1 MSRLW
6 PLVSVAVASLAV
18 LAACSDGAVAQPAAP
33 RAPAPAAPAIASVSV
48 EPAAPA
54 EPAPAL
60 PALAPLPA
68 SDVAP
73 APAPAALPRPTRVP
87 APVLS
92 PAPVTFPLSIT
103 DSNGDEVIFDEPPE
117 RIVAYDSAVV
127 EILFALGEGH
137 RVVGTH
143 DFVSYPP
150 EADDVPRLGGAFDIN
165 VEAIVALEPDLVYL
179 FFDRFQPDL
188 ERAGLKV
195 LYLKTLNNDFIKVT
209 DDIRLW
215 GRITG
220 NPAAADALAK
230 KFQARV
236 EGFEASMASYGP
248 GLSIV
253 QDIGGF
259 WTPGP
264 DTLVGEVFQL
274 LKLRNIASD
283 ISGYAQ
289 LSPEVIVERDP
300 QIVFTTDPKA
310 FLDNPAFAG
319 VQAVRNGQ
327 VIEMNSTLLSVAGP
341 RFVDG
346 IEELA
351 KLVYPALFP

>member
-6 PLVSVAVASLAV
+6 PLVSVMVACVTV
-18 LAACSDGAVAQPAAP
+18 LAACSEDVVPQPATP
-33 RAPAPAAPAIASVSV
+33 RPPAPAQPAIASVSV

-60 PALAPLPA
+60 PALAPF
-68 SDVAP
+68 
-73 APAPAALPRPTRVP
+73 PRP
-87 APVLS
+87 
-92 PAPVTFPLSIT
+92 TFPLSIT
-103 DSNGDEVIFDEPPE
+103 DSNGVQVIFDAPPE
-117 RIVAYDSAVV
+117 RIVAYDSAVL

-150 EADDVPRLGGAFDIN
+150 EADDVQRLGGAFDVN

-179 FFDRFQPDL
+179 FFNRFQPDL
-188 ERAGLKV
+188 ELAGLKV
-195 LYLKTLNNDFIKVT
+195 LYLETLSHDFIKVT
-209 DDIRLW
+209 DDITLW
-215 GRITG
+215 GRIIG

-230 KFQARV
+230 KFRARV
-236 EGFEASMASYGP
+236 EGFETSMASQGP
-248 GLSIV
+248 ELSIF

-274 LKLRNIASD
+274 LKLRNIAND
-283 ISGYAQ
+283 VSGYAQ

-300 QIVFTTDPKA
+300 QIVLTTDVKA

-319 VQAVRNGQ
+319 MQAVRNDQ

>member
-1 MSRLW
+1 M
-6 PLVSVAVASLAV
+6 VACLTA
-18 LAACSDGAVAQPAAP
+18 LAACSEGAMPQPAAP
-33 RAPAPAAPAIASVSV
+33 LAPAPAQPAIDSVSV

-68 SDVAP
+68 SEVAP
-73 APAPAALPRPTRVP
+73 TSAPAVLPRPARVSTP
-87 APVLS
+87 APY
-92 PAPVTFPLSIT
+92 PASVTFPLSII
-103 DSNGDEVIFDEPPE
+103 DSNGAEVIFDEPPE

-150 EADDVPRLGGAFDIN
+150 EADDVPRLGGAFDVS

-179 FFDRFQPDL
+179 FFERFQPDL

-195 LYLKTLNNDFIKVT
+195 LYLETLNHDFIKVT
-209 DDIRLW
+209 DDMRLW

-230 KFQARV
+230 KFKARV
-236 EGFEASMASYGP
+236 EGLKAPMASYGP
-248 GLSIV
+248 GLSIF
-253 QDIGGF
+253 QDVGGF
-259 WTPGP
+259 WAPGP
-264 DTLVGEVFQL
+264 DTLVGEVFEL

-300 QIVFTTDPKA
+300 QIVLTTDAKA

-319 VQAVRNGQ
+319 VQAVRSGQ
-327 VIEMNSTLLSVAGP
+327 VIELNPTLLSVAGP

>member
-6 PLVSVAVASLAV
+6 PLVSVVVACLTV
-18 LAACSDGAVAQPAAP
+18 LAACSEGIVPQPAAP
-33 RAPAPAAPAIASVSV
+33 AAPAPAQPAIASVSV

-60 PALAPLPA
+60 PALAPLP
-68 SDVAP
+68 
-73 APAPAALPRPTRVP
+73 RPTRVP
-87 APVLS
+87 TPVPSTASVTS

-103 DSNGDEVIFDEPPE
+103 DSNGVEVIFDEPPE

-143 DFVSYPP
+143 DFVAYPP
-150 EADDVPRLGGAFDIN
+150 EADDVPRLGGAFDIS

-209 DDIRLW
+209 DDMRLW

-230 KFQARV
+230 KFEARV
-236 EGFEASMASYGP
+236 EGFKARMASYDP
-248 GLSIV
+248 GLSIF

-274 LKLRNIASD
+274 LKLRNIATD
-283 ISGYAQ
+283 VSGYAQ

-300 QIVFTTDPKA
+300 QIVFTTDPEV

-319 VQAVRNGQ
+319 VQAVRDGQ

>member
-6 PLVSVAVASLAV
+6 PLVLVIVAFLTV
-18 LAACSDGAVAQPAAP
+18 LAACSEGVVAQPAAP
-33 RAPAPAAPAIASVSV
+33 STPVPAAPAIASVSV
-48 EPAAPA
+48 EPATPA
-54 EPAPAL
+54 KPLPAL
-60 PALAPLPA
+60 PALAPLP
-68 SDVAP
+68 P
-73 APAPAALPRPTRVP
+73 PL
-87 APVLS
+87 
-92 PAPVTFPLSIT
+92 FPLYIT
-103 DSNGDEVIFDEPPE
+103 DSNGAEVFFDEPPE

-150 EADDVPRLGGAFDIN
+150 EADDVQRLGGAFDIN

-195 LYLKTLNNDFIKVT
+195 LYLETLNNDFIKVT
-209 DDIRLW
+209 DDMRLW

-236 EGFEASMASYGP
+236 DGFKASMASSDDS
-248 GLSIV
+248 GLSIF

-300 QIVFTTDPKA
+300 QIVFTTDVEA

-351 KLVYPALFP
+351 KLVYPVLFP

>member
-1 MSRLW
+1 M
-6 PLVSVAVASLAV
+6 VACLTA
-18 LAACSDGAVAQPAAP
+18 LAACSEGAMPQPAAP
-33 RAPAPAAPAIASVSV
+33 LAPAPAQPAIDSVSV

-68 SDVAP
+68 SEVAP
-73 APAPAALPRPTRVP
+73 TSAPAVLPRPARVSTP
-87 APVLS
+87 APY
-92 PAPVTFPLSIT
+92 PASVTFPLSII
-103 DSNGDEVIFDEPPE
+103 DSNGAEVIFDEPPE

-150 EADDVPRLGGAFDIN
+150 AADDVPRLGGAFDVS

-179 FFDRFQPDL
+179 FFERFQPDL

-195 LYLKTLNNDFIKVT
+195 LYLETLNHDFIKVT
-209 DDIRLW
+209 DDMRLW

-230 KFQARV
+230 KFKARV
-236 EGFEASMASYGP
+236 EGLKAPMASYGP
-248 GLSIV
+248 GLSIF
-253 QDIGGF
+253 QDVGGF
-259 WTPGP
+259 WAPGP
-264 DTLVGEVFQL
+264 DTLVGEVFEL

-300 QIVFTTDPKA
+300 QIVLTTDAKA

-319 VQAVRNGQ
+319 VQAVRSGQ
-327 VIEMNSTLLSVAGP
+327 VIELNPTLLSVAGP

>member
-1 MSRLW
+1 M
-6 PLVSVAVASLAV
+6 
-18 LAACSDGAVAQPAAP
+18 AP
-33 RAPAPAAPAIASVSV
+33 F
-48 EPAAPA
+48 
-54 EPAPAL
+54 
-60 PALAPLPA
+60 
-68 SDVAP
+68 
-73 APAPAALPRPTRVP
+73 PRP
-87 APVLS
+87 
-92 PAPVTFPLSIT
+92 TFPLSIT
-103 DSNGDEVIFDEPPE
+103 DSNGVQVIFDAPPE
-117 RIVAYDSAVV
+117 RIVAYDSAVL

-150 EADDVPRLGGAFDIN
+150 EADDVQRLGGAFDVN

-179 FFDRFQPDL
+179 FFNRFQPDL
-188 ERAGLKV
+188 ELAGLKV
-195 LYLKTLNNDFIKVT
+195 LYLETLSHDFIKVT
-209 DDIRLW
+209 DDITLW
-215 GRITG
+215 GRIIG

-230 KFQARV
+230 KFRARV
-236 EGFEASMASYGP
+236 EGFETSMASQGP
-248 GLSIV
+248 ELSIF

-274 LKLRNIASD
+274 LKLRNIAND
-283 ISGYAQ
+283 VSGYAQ

-300 QIVFTTDPKA
+300 QIVLTTDVKA

-319 VQAVRNGQ
+319 MQAVRNDQ